1 MKIAI
6 DPGHGMSNLRTGV
19 YAPGATHSENG
30 ITYEEAAINLKY
42 GLALKDVLRAR
53 GHDVFMTREDAA
65 DPAPVGE
72 RALNAKNAG
81 CEGFISLHVNAADND
96 NDNANGLEVLYRD
109 SDDAQLAQKL
119 QDALTEVTGFR
130 DRQIKQRTDLA
141 VLKFD
146 GVAVLIELV
155 FIANDE
161 NRHILLNSQK
171 RQAICE
177 KIADVVIEYFG

>member
-6 DPGHGMSNLRTGV
+6 DPGHGMSNSKPGV
-19 YAPGATHSENG
+19 YDPGATHTENG
-30 ITYEEAAINLKY
+30 IIYEEAAINLQY
-42 GLALKDVLRAR
+42 GLALKDVFQVR
-53 GHDVFMTREDAA
+53 GQDVFMTREDAV
-65 DPAPVGE
+65 DHAPVGE

-81 CEGFISLHVNAADND
+81 CKVFISLHVNDVD
-96 NDNANGLEVLYRD
+96 DDTANGLEVLYRD
-109 SDDAQLAQKL
+109 SDDKQLAQKL
-119 QDALTEVTGFR
+119 QDALLEVTGFR
-130 DRQIKQRTDLA
+130 DREIQQRTDLA

-146 GVAVLIELV
+146 GVAVLIETG

-161 NRHILLNSQK
+161 NRNTLLNPQK